1 MKMKIGD
8 NFTKEDL
15 EKVDFDKMNEKG
27 LHFKSY
33 NIYNNY
39 DDDDS
44 WWNEGFGL
52 WLKDGEILYIGINP
66 RKDEG
71 FTLKSSKYGEFKVSF
86 LGKILADFM
95 GDNNEVYIINRE
107 LKKVGEK
114 HGWEADVDD
123 NYFTNERFC
132 DIIINNLYYD
142 WGDIVKKV
150 LEMAIEG
157 KDFIKIIKTF
167 KEWEEFLQENKHEYV

>member
-1 MKMKIGD
+1 MKIGD

-15 EKVDFDKMNEKG
+15 VKVDFDKMNEKG

-33 NIYNNY
+33 DSYNNY
-39 DDDDS
+39 NNDDDS
-44 WWNEGFGL
+44 WWNEGFSL
-52 WLKDGEILYIGINP
+52 WLKDGKNIYIGINP

-71 FTLKSSKYGEFKVSF
+71 FILKSNKYGEFKVSF

-95 GDNNEVYIINRE
+95 NDNNEIYIINRE

-123 NYFTNERFC
+123 GYFANERFC
-132 DIIINNLYYD
+132 YIILHNLYYD
-142 WGDIVKKV
+142 WSDIIKKV
-150 LEMAIEG
+150 LEMAIER
-157 KDFIKIIKTF
+157 KEFIKIIQTF
-167 KEWEEFLQENKHEYV
+167 EEWEYFLQENKYESA